1 MLTFFKRR
9 LTWAVAGNHRRWL
22 SVVELP
28 LVFISFAQKHIF
40 STQKCLRHWGGH
52 RSFFN
57 LFRSGHRSFSTYS
70 DMRMLQSRTFVLSL
84 LLSDPNRGV
93 THRQATVSNLPMSC
107 CQHLWSLYIA
117 LPSQHDGSHFV
128 LVLLFDLCLFFL
140 FFFPFSRSIFNL
152 YFFRSSPLS
161 LRQCVTNVD
170 EDHGFFIFWVLI
182 FFNGG
187 NNDGRV
193 EMNIEE
199 HWLMF
204 WKMLMKD
211 LMSNNFV
218 ELSWKEVIVV
228 GGTMEVK
235 REITK

>member
-93 THRQATVSNLPMSC
+93 THRQATVSNLPCRAVNTYGLCISRYLANTTVPLRPC
-107 CQHLWSLYIA
+107 SPLRSLPLFFYFSFPFHVRYSI
-117 LPSQHDGSHFV
+117 STSFV
-128 LVLLFDLCLFFL
+128 LPLYLWGNVLLTWMKIMEFLYFGFLFFL
-140 FFFPFSRSIFNL
+140 MAEIMMEE
-152 YFFRSSPLS
+152 
-161 LRQCVTNVD
+161 LRWTSK
-170 EDHGFFIFWVLI
+170 
-182 FFNGG
+182 
-187 NNDGRV
+187 
-193 EMNIEE
+193 NID
-199 HWLMF
+199 WCF
-204 WKMLMKD
+204 WKCWWRILCP
-211 LMSNNFV
+211 
-218 ELSWKEVIVV
+218 VIL
-228 GGTMEVK
+228 
-235 REITK
+235 